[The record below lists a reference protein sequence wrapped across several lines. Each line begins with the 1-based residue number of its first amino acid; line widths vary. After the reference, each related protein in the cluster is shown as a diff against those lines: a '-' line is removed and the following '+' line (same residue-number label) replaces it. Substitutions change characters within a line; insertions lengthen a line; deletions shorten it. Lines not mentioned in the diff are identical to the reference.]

1 MKFCLLQ
8 TSNVSIAQ
16 SAIFALSSMAK
27 SQELVVPIIMSS
39 DLPSCFVNVLQNH
52 KSDIYLISELAWL
65 MTYLTCDEKNIGL
78 FMEKDAMKDML
89 HWLVTVRP
97 HQKEFH
103 FVVTPFIRCLGKET
117 IF

>member
-1 MKFCLLQ
+1 MLQ

-27 SQELVVPIIMSS
+27 SQELVIPIIMSS

-65 MTYLTCDEKNIGL
+65 MTYLTCDEKNIGI
-78 FMEKDAMKDML
+78 FMEKDVVKDML
-89 HWLVTVRP
+89 HWLITVRP

-103 FVVTPFIRCLGKET
+103 FVVTPFIRCLGKVT
-117 IF
+117 VL